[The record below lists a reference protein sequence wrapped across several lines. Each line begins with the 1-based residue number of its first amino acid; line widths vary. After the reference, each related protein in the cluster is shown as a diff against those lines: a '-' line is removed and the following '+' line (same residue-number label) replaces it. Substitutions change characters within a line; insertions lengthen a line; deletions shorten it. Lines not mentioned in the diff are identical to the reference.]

1 MLHLL
6 TEEHR
11 EKVAREYKKRV
22 TIVFLLGVFIIV
34 LITSAFLI
42 PIYITSHG
50 RYSEISLRKDTL
62 DRQAVKAGDDSSQS
76 VKDMI
81 ASLQALHTFDSQKSL
96 SGIVLN
102 IVKARPSG
110 IQIKGMVFS
119 PADDSSVTVDIAGLA
134 LTRNSLVSF
143 NENLKQNQV
152 FSQVLV
158 PLSSFAKEKNIDFSM
173 KLLVGSSSVVAL
185 DTTDAST
192 DVAVVLA
199 SSTVSS
205 STVQVASSTRK

>member
-22 TIVFLLGVFIIV
+22 TIVFLLGVFLIV
-34 LITSAFLI
+34 LIVSAFLI

-50 RYSEISLRKDTL
+50 RYSEVSFRKDIL
-62 DRQAVKAGDDSSQS
+62 DKQAVKVGDDSSQS

-96 SGIVLN
+96 SGIILN
-102 IVKARPSG
+102 IVKAKPNG

-119 PADDSSVTVDIAGLA
+119 PVDDFSVTVDIAGLA

-143 NENLKQNQV
+143 NENLKQNQA
-152 FSQVLV
+152 FSQVFV

-173 KLLVGSSSVVAL
+173 KLLVSSSSVITL
-185 DTTDAST
+185 DAANIST
-192 DVAVVLA
+192 AVAVDLA
-199 SSTVSS
+199 SSTASS
-205 STVQVASSTRK
+205 SASRSASSTRK